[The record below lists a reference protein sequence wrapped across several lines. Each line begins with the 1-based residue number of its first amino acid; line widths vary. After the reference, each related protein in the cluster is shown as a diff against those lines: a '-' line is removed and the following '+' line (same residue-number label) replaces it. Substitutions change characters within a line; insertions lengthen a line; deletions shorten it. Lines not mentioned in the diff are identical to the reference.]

1 MFENERAL
9 LEGLGHQIVTY
20 ERRNDDIL
28 DSSRFAHLAAGVQAV
43 WSRRTHR
50 DMVALLQRERPDIAH
65 FHNTFP
71 LVSPSGYA
79 ACRRCGVPVVQTLHN
94 YRLICPNALLVR
106 DGRPC
111 ERCVGRTFPWP
122 AIRFSC
128 YRGSAAASSAVAA
141 MLAVN
146 RVREVYRSLVHR
158 YIALT
163 RFAAGLMQA
172 GGLPP
177 ERIVVKPN
185 FLPETPP
192 SPNGGPRDGA
202 VFVGRLSPEK
212 GLWTL
217 LEAWEILGS
226 DATALE
232 VIGDGPLLR
241 PLRACAADRGLP
253 VTFLG
258 ARPRQEVLRRVRNAR
273 VQVVPSLWYEGFPM
287 VVLEA
292 YASGTPVIASRIGG
306 LEEIVQHG
314 RTGLLFEAGLP
325 ERLAACVQEAL
336 RGGRDRELGRAAF
349 ERFGAEYS
357 AQRNGTL
364 LSGIYRSVCAEAVGS
379 AGVG

>member
-9 LEGLGHQIVTY
+9 LQGLGHQIVTY
-20 ERRNDDIL
+20 ERRNDDIV
-28 DSSRFAHLAAGVQAV
+28 DSSPFAHLAAGIHAV
-43 WSRRTHR
+43 WSRKTYS
-50 DMVALLQRERPDIAH
+50 DLVTLLQREQPDLAH

-94 YRLICPNALLVR
+94 YRLICPNALLIR

-111 ERCVGRTFPWP
+111 ERCVGRMFPWP
-122 AIRFSC
+122 AVRFSC
-128 YRGSAAASSAVAA
+128 YRGSAAASAAVVT
-141 MLAVN
+141 MLTVN

-192 SPNGGPRDGA
+192 SPNGGPRDRA

-217 LEAWEILGS
+217 LEAWEVLGS
-226 DATALE
+226 GAMALE
-232 VIGDGPLLR
+232 VIGDGPLRR
-241 PLRACAADRGLP
+241 PLRAYAADRGLP
-253 VTFLG
+253 VAFLG
-258 ARPRQEVLRRVRNAR
+258 ARPRQEVLMRVRNAR
-273 VQVVPSLWYEGFPM
+273 IQVVPSLWYEGFPM

-292 YASGTPVIASRIGG
+292 YASGTPVVASRIGG

-314 RTGLLFEAGLP
+314 RTGLLFEAGRP
-325 ERLAACVQEAL
+325 RRLAACVREAL
-336 RGGRDRELGRAAF
+336 RDGRDREMGRAASARF
-349 ERFGAEYS
+349 EAEYT
-357 AQRNGTL
+357 AKRNGAL
-364 LSGIYRSVCAEAVGS
+364 LADIYRGVCAEAAAAAASG
-379 AGVG
+379 